1 MINDFHS
8 AMLMAIGPLQA
19 KEHVTEADIDEV
31 IAPFQ
36 MIKDGGLWQSVD
48 LDVLKAKLMEMF
60 HATMDHARILEGKER
75 RVPWLKAFK
84 AEEKSNWHFWEDYRK
99 YLIEMKMFPNAIVS
113 ELEGLTDTILDKLF
127 DPNQKDVVICKKGM
141 VVGQVQSG
149 KTSNYTGL
157 ICKAA
162 DAGFKFII
170 VLAGMHNNLRSQT
183 QLRLDEGFLGFDT
196 QYERAYNLY
205 SETRMGVGNLI
216 ASPHNHPI
224 AHSFTSSFDK
234 GDFNKRIAEGQGFN
248 FNTNEPILL
257 VVKKNKSVLT
267 NLYNW
272 LTSKIAPENQCST
285 KSLLVI
291 DDEAD
296 NASINTKKD
305 GDPSA
310 INDCIR
316 KILRKFQKV
325 GYVGY
330 TATPFANIFIPLQD
344 DDLFPQ
350 DFIINLPTP
359 PNYIG
364 PQRVFGTADDGDE
377 NEKTVLPIV
386 RKINDYESFV
396 PTKHK
401 KDDPKPSRR
410 DVPKSLEEAIKC
422 FILTCAVRMARGQ
435 EYEHNSM
442 LIHVSRFQAWQN
454 HIKELVEEVFN
465 YYKEELI
472 YGDKQMEDNFRHLY
486 EDDTAD
492 YQSYKTITK
501 KVIASD
507 YNDPL
512 TKNVPWEEVQ
522 PYLRKAVKKIEV
534 KSINGSSADILSYYE
549 NKEKG
554 ISVIVIGGDKL
565 SRGLTLEGLSVSYF
579 LRASKMY
586 DTLMQMGRWF
596 GYRPGY
602 ADLCRL
608 YTSSELNEWFRHI
621 TMASEEL
628 RKEFVYLCDIGSTP
642 DRYKL
647 KVRSHPGVLQITA
660 ANKMR
665 YVEHIRVSWAGRL
678 LETYGLR
685 NNIKSKHLNLNCT
698 DELLKQLST
707 TCIQKGGHY
716 VWTKVSPYLI
726 TNFLNQ
732 FTIDANHK
740 SADLSII
747 QQYIEKLNG
756 YGELTEWSVVLINKK
771 SGSEAKW
778 KYSFGIEVGCIKRTR
793 ANDADD
799 KSYCIRNGHIIGRW
813 DELIDMDEQVLSSA
827 LTRTIEIKE
836 QAGEEWK
843 EKFPM
848 TNLVREE
855 YRSVK
860 NPVLLIYTLDP
871 YYANVFDANGEI
883 KKGTLEHKHTDE
895 PFVGFAI
902 SFPHTNTSFAGV
914 EYTANMVEEFAATED
929 AFEEENDNEYNDD

>member
-1 MINDFHS
+1 MIDELYS
-8 AMLMAIGPLQA
+8 AIYLTSGLLQSYDV
-19 KEHVTEADIDEV
+19 VTEASVDAAVNYIR
-31 IAPFQ
+31 
-36 MIKDGGLWQSVD
+36 MIKKEGGLQSVD
-48 LDVLKAKLMEMF
+48 LQVLKEKLMEMF
-60 HATMDHARILEGKER
+60 HANMDHARILDDKER
-75 RVPWLKAFK
+75 RKPWLKEFK
-84 AEEKSNWHFWEDYRK
+84 ANDQSEWHFWEDYKK
-99 YLIEMKMFPNAIVS
+99 YLKEIKLYPKAVVD
-113 ELEGLTDTILDKLF
+113 ELDGLTDSILDRLYN
-127 DPNQKDVVICKKGM
+127 PNVKGVVLDKKGL

-162 DAGFKFII
+162 DAGFNFII
-170 VLAGMHNNLRSQT
+170 ILAGMMNNLRSQT

-196 QYERAYNLY
+196 QYERSKTSAI
-205 SETRMGVGNLI
+205 GVGKL
-216 ASPHNHPI
+216 PTPYEHPI
-224 AHSFTSSFDK
+224 AHSFTSSIEK

-248 FNTNEPILL
+248 FNTSDPIIL

-272 LTSKIAPENQCST
+272 LTAKIAPEEQSSS

-316 KILRKFQKV
+316 KILRKFQRV

-344 DDLFPQ
+344 DDLFPR

-364 PQRVFGTADDGDE
+364 PRRVFGTADDGDE
-377 NEKTVLPIV
+377 TELDLLPIV

-401 KDDPKPSRR
+401 KDDPKPSEH
-410 DVPKSLEEAIKC
+410 DVPASLKEAIKC
-422 FILTCAVRMARGQ
+422 FILTCAVRWARGQ
-435 EYEHNSM
+435 EHEHNSM
-442 LIHVSRFQAWQN
+442 LIHVSRFQVWQN
-454 HIKELVEEVFN
+454 HIKELVESVFN

-472 YGDKQMEDNFRHLY
+472 YGDKKIEAEFRRLY
-486 EDDTAD
+486 EFDEPG
-492 YQSYKTITK
+492 YLSYKTITQQVLDSNYK
-501 KVIASD
+501 DPEIKLIPWSD
-507 YNDPL
+507 
-512 TKNVPWEEVQ
+512 VQ
-522 PYLRKAVKKIEV
+522 PCLRKAVKKIEV
-534 KSINGSSADILSYYE
+534 KSINGSSSDVLSYYE
-549 NKEKG
+549 NRGNG
-554 ISVIVIGGDKL
+554 ISTIVLGGDKL

-642 DRYKL
+642 DRFKL

-665 YVEHIRVSWAGRL
+665 YVQHLRISWAGRL
-678 LETYGLR
+678 LETYGLC
-685 NNIKSKHLNLNCT
+685 NNKKIKHLNLVHT
-698 DELLKQLST
+698 DNLLKQLSSSYN
-707 TCIQKGGHY
+707 QKDGHY
-716 VWTKVSPYLI
+716 VWSKVSPYVI
-726 TNFLNQ
+726 TGYINQ
-732 FTIDANHK
+732 FIIDANHK
-740 SADLSII
+740 SADLGII

-756 YGELTEWSVVLINKK
+756 YRELTEWSVVLINKTN
-771 SGSEAKW
+771 SAEANW
-778 KYSFGIEVGCIKRTR
+778 HYSNGITVGCTMRTR
-793 ANDADD
+793 AADASD
-799 KSYCIRNGHIIGRW
+799 KTYCIRKGHIIGRW
-813 DELIDMDEQVLSSA
+813 DELIDMDEGTLSLA
-827 LTRTIEIKE
+827 LTRSKEIKE
-836 QAGEEWK
+836 ENGEKWINK
-843 EKFPM
+843 YPM
-848 TNLVREE
+848 PNLVREE
-855 YRSVK
+855 YRNVK
-860 NPVLLIYTLDP
+860 NPVLIIYTLDP
-871 YYANVFDANGEI
+871 YYANIYESDGITI
-883 KKGTLEHKHTDE
+883 KEGTIEHKHSDE
-895 PFVGFAI
+895 PFIGFAI
-902 SFPHTNTSFAGV
+902 SFPHTNTAFDGV
-914 EYTANMVEEFAATED
+914 DYTANMVEDFAATED
-929 AFEEENDNEYNDD
+929 SFDEENDNDYTDN

>member
-1 MINDFHS
+1 MTNDFQTALS
-8 AMLMAIGPLQA
+8 ICVVQLQT
-19 KEHVTEADIDEV
+19 KDNITEALIDEAMMPIV
-31 IAPFQ
+31 LCQ
-36 MIKDGGLWQSVD
+36 NGGLYQSVD
-48 LDVLKAKLMEMF
+48 LKMLKEKLMEMF

-75 RVPWLKAFK
+75 RLPWLKAFK
-84 AEEKSNWHFWEDYRK
+84 AEEKSNWHFWEDYKK
-99 YLIEMKMFPNAIVS
+99 YLKEVKMYPNAVVK
-113 ELEGLTDTILDKLF
+113 ELENLTDIILDKLF
-127 DPNQKDVVICKKGM
+127 DPNQKDIVLQKKGM

-162 DAGFKFII
+162 DAGFNFIV

-196 QYERAYNLY
+196 QYERAYNLH
-205 SETRMGVGNLI
+205 SETRMGVGKLPT
-216 ASPHNHPI
+216 PHSHPV
-224 AHSFTSSFDK
+224 AHSFTSSFEK

-272 LTSKIAPENQCST
+272 LTSKIAPEDKCST

-305 GDPSA
+305 GDLSA

-364 PQRVFGTADDGDE
+364 PRRVFGTTDDGEEEAND
-377 NEKTVLPIV
+377 VLPIV
-386 RKINDYESFV
+386 RKISDYEAFV

-401 KDDPKPSRR
+401 KDDPKPTRH
-410 DVPKSLEEAIKC
+410 DVPASLEEAIKC
-422 FILTCAVRMARGQ
+422 FILTCAVRWARGQ
-435 EYEHNSM
+435 EHEHNSM
-442 LIHVSRFQAWQN
+442 LVHVSRFQAWQN
-454 HIKELVEEVFN
+454 HIKDLVEEVFN
-465 YYKEELI
+465 YYKEELV
-472 YGDKQMEDNFRHLY
+472 YGDKRMEEMFRKLY
-486 EDDTAD
+486 EEDTSS
-492 YQSYKTITK
+492 YLSYKTITEMVLESTYK
-501 KVIASD
+501 DPEIR
-507 YNDPL
+507 YN
-512 TKNVPWEEVQ
+512 PWEEVL
-522 PYLRKAVKKIEV
+522 PCLRKAVNKIEV

-554 ISVIVIGGDKL
+554 ISAIVIGGDKL

-621 TMASEEL
+621 TTASEEL
-628 RKEFVYLCDIGSTP
+628 RKEFIYLCDIGSTP

-665 YVEHIRVSWAGRL
+665 YVQHIRVSWAGRL
-678 LETYGLR
+678 LETYGLC
-685 NNIKSKHLNLNCT
+685 NNKKSKHLNLESTNA
-698 DELLKQLST
+698 LLKQLSSSYVV
-707 TCIQKGGHY
+707 KDGHY
-716 VWTKVSPYLI
+716 VWSKVSPYII
-726 TNFLNQ
+726 TNYINQ

-740 SADLSII
+740 SADLGVI

-756 YGELTEWSVVLINKK
+756 YGELTEWSVVLVNKK
-771 SGSEAKW
+771 TGAEAKW
-778 KYSFGIEVGCIKRTR
+778 QYQEGVTIGCSKRTR
-793 ANDADD
+793 ANDTDD
-799 KSYCIRNGHIIGRW
+799 RSYCIRNGHIIGRW
-813 DELIDMDEQVLSSA
+813 DELIDMDEGTLSSA
-827 LTRTIEIKE
+827 LARTKEIKE
-836 QAGEEWK
+836 AAGEEWK
-843 EKFPM
+843 EKLPM

-871 YYANVFDANGEI
+871 YYANVFDSNGEI
-883 KKGTLEHKHTDE
+883 KQGTLVHHHTDE

-902 SFPHTNTSFAGV
+902 SFPHTNTSFSGV
-914 EYTANMVEEFAATED
+914 DYTANMVEDFALTED
-929 AFEEENDNEYNDD
+929 SFEEENDNEYNDD

>member
-1 MINDFHS
+1 MMSEFNS

-19 KEHVTEADIDEV
+19 KGHVTEADIDEV

-36 MIKDGGLWQSVD
+36 LIKGGGSWQSVD
-48 LDVLKAKLMEMF
+48 LKVLKEKLMELF
-60 HATMDHARILEGKER
+60 HAKMDHARILEGKER
-75 RVPWLKAFK
+75 RLPWLKTFK
-84 AEEKSNWHFWEDYRK
+84 AEENSNWHFWEDYKK
-99 YLIEMKMFPNAIVS
+99 YLKEVKMYPNAVVT
-113 ELEGLTDTILDKLF
+113 ELDNLTDTILDKLF
-127 DPNQKDVVICKKGM
+127 DPNQKNIVLQKKGM

-162 DAGFKFII
+162 DAGFNFIV

-196 QYERAYNLY
+196 QYERAYNLH
-205 SETRMGVGNLI
+205 SETRMGVGKLPT
-216 ASPHNHPI
+216 PHSHPV
-224 AHSFTSSFDK
+224 AHSFTSSFEK

-272 LTSKIAPENQCST
+272 LTSKIAPEDKCST

-316 KILRKFQKV
+316 KILQKFQKV

-364 PQRVFGTADDGDE
+364 PRRVFGTTDDGEEEAND
-377 NEKTVLPIV
+377 VLPIV
-386 RKINDYESFV
+386 RKISDYETFV
-396 PTKHK
+396 PTKHR
-401 KDDPKPSRR
+401 KDDPKPTRY
-410 DVPKSLEEAIKC
+410 DVPASLEEAIKC
-422 FILTCAVRMARGQ
+422 FILTCAVRWARGQ
-435 EYEHNSM
+435 EHEHNSM
-442 LIHVSRFQAWQN
+442 LVHVSRFQAWQN
-454 HIKELVEEVFN
+454 HIKDLVEEVFN
-465 YYKEELI
+465 YYKEELV
-472 YGDKQMEDNFRHLY
+472 YGDKRMEEMFRKLY
-486 EDDTAD
+486 EEDTPD
-492 YQSYKTITK
+492 FLSYKTITEMVLESTYK
-501 KVIASD
+501 
-507 YNDPL
+507 DPEIRY
-512 TKNVPWEEVQ
+512 VPWEEVRSC
-522 PYLRKAVKKIEV
+522 LRKAVNKIEV
-534 KSINGSSADILSYYE
+534 KSINGSSNDVLSYYD
-549 NKEKG
+549 NKDKG
-554 ISVIVIGGDKL
+554 ISAIVIGGDKL

-621 TMASEEL
+621 TTASEEL
-628 RKEFVYLCDIGSTP
+628 RKEFIYLCDIGSTP
-642 DRYKL
+642 ARYRL

-665 YVEHIRVSWAGRL
+665 YVQHIRVSWAGRL
-678 LETYGLR
+678 LETYGLC
-685 NNIKSKHLNLNCT
+685 NSQKSKHLNLKCT
-698 DELLKQLST
+698 ETLLNQLSSSYVV
-707 TCIQKGGHY
+707 KDGHY
-716 VWTKVSPYLI
+716 IWSKVSPYII
-726 TNFLNQ
+726 TNYINQ
-732 FTIDANHK
+732 FTIDSNHK
-740 SADLSII
+740 SADLGII
-747 QQYIEKLNG
+747 QQYIEKMSS
-756 YGELTEWSVVLINKK
+756 YGELTDWNVVLVNKK
-771 SGSEAKW
+771 SGAEAKW
-778 KYSFGIEVGCIKRTR
+778 QYQNGVTVGCSKRTR
-793 ANDADD
+793 ANDTDD
-799 KSYCIRNGHIIGRW
+799 RSYCIRKGHIIGRW
-813 DELIDMDEQVLSSA
+813 DELIDMDEGTLSSA
-827 LTRTIEIKE
+827 FARTIELKKA
-836 QAGEEWK
+836 AGEEWK
-843 EKFPM
+843 EKLPM

-855 YRSVK
+855 YRNVK
-860 NPVLLIYTLDP
+860 NPLLLIYTLDP
-871 YYANVFDANGEI
+871 YYANVFDSKGKI
-883 KKGTLEHKHTDE
+883 KKGTLVHKHTDE
-895 PFVGFAI
+895 PFIGFAI
-902 SFPHTNTSFAGV
+902 SFPHTNTSFDGV
-914 EYTANMVEEFAATED
+914 EYTANMVEDFALTED
-929 AFEEENDNEYNDD
+929 FFEEENDNDYTDD

>member
-1 MINDFHS
+1 MTNEFDS
-8 AMLMAIGPLQA
+8 ALRMTRGLLLAYN
-19 KEHVTEADIDEV
+19 HVTEENINEAVDQIRML
-31 IAPFQ
+31 Q
-36 MIKDGGLWQSVD
+36 KGGGLLSVD
-48 LDVLKAKLMEMF
+48 LNTLKWQLMEIF
-60 HATMDHARILEGKER
+60 HTRMEHARLLEGKER
-75 RVPWLKAFK
+75 RMPWLKAFK
-84 AEEKSNWHFWEDYRK
+84 AEEKSNWYFWEDYKK
-99 YLIEMKMFPNAIVS
+99 YLKEVKMYPNAVVS
-113 ELEGLTDTILDKLF
+113 ELDDLTDTILDKLF
-127 DPNQKDVVICKKGM
+127 DPNQRGVELQKKGM

-162 DAGFKFII
+162 DAGFNFVI

-196 QYERAYNLY
+196 QYERAYNLH
-205 SETRMGVGNLI
+205 SETRMGVGKLPT
-216 ASPHNHPI
+216 PHSHPV
-224 AHSFTSSFDK
+224 AHSFTSSFEK

-248 FNTNEPILL
+248 FNTNETILL
-257 VVKKNKSVLT
+257 VVKKNKSVLI

-272 LTSKIAPENQCST
+272 LTSKIAPEDKSTT

-316 KILRKFQKV
+316 KILRKFQRV

-330 TATPFANIFIPLQD
+330 TATPFANIFIPLRD

-364 PQRVFGTADDGDE
+364 AQRVFGTADDGED
-377 NEKTVLPIV
+377 NDSGILPIV
-386 RKINDYESFV
+386 RKISDYDNFV

-401 KDDPKPSRR
+401 KDTPKPTRH

-422 FILTCAVRMARGQ
+422 FILTCAIRWARGQ
-435 EYEHNSM
+435 GHEHNSM
-442 LIHVSRFQAWQN
+442 LIHVSRFQSWQN
-454 HIKELVEEVFN
+454 HIKELTEQVFN

-472 YGDKQMEDNFRHLY
+472 YGDKKMEDTFQQLY
-486 EDDTAD
+486 EKDSAG
-492 YQSYKTITK
+492 YLSYKTITQ
-501 KVIASD
+501 KVLETNYEDAEIRH
-507 YNDPL
+507 
-512 TKNVPWEEVQ
+512 VPWGEVL

-554 ISVIVIGGDKL
+554 VSVIVIGGDKL

-621 TMASEEL
+621 TIASEEL

-647 KVRSHPGVLQITA
+647 KVRSHPGCLQITA
-660 ANKMR
+660 ANKMK
-665 YVEHIRVSWAGRL
+665 YVQHIRVSWAGRL
-678 LETYGLR
+678 LETYGLI
-685 NNIKSKHLNLNCT
+685 NNKKTKHLNLVCT
-698 DELLKQLST
+698 DSLLKRLSSSY
-707 TCIQKGGHY
+707 IQKDGHY
-716 VWTKVSPYLI
+716 IWTKVSPYII
-726 TNFLNQ
+726 TNYINQ
-732 FTIDANHK
+732 FTIDGNHK

-747 QQYIEKLNG
+747 QQYIEKLSSH
-756 YGELTEWSVVLINKK
+756 GELNQWNVVLVNKK
-771 SGSEAKW
+771 TGAEVLW
-778 KYSFGIEVGCIKRTR
+778 TYSNGITVGCTKRTR
-793 ANDADD
+793 ANDVDD

-813 DELIDMDEQVLSSA
+813 DELIDIDEQTLSTA
-827 LTRTIEIKE
+827 LMRTIEMKE
-836 QAGEEWK
+836 AAGEEWT
-843 EKFPM
+843 EKYPS
-848 TNLVREE
+848 TSLVREE

-860 NPVLLIYTLDP
+860 NPALIIYTLDP
-871 YYANVFDANGEI
+871 YYANVFDSNGKI
-883 KKGTLEHKHTDE
+883 KAGTLEHQHTDE

-902 SFPHTNTSFAGV
+902 SFPHTNTSFTGV
-914 EYTANMVEEFAATED
+914 EYTTNMVEDFARTED
-929 AFEEENDNEYNDD
+929 VFDDENDNDYTDD

>member
-1 MINDFHS
+1 MINEFDS
-8 AMLMAIGPLQA
+8 AIRMTNGLLLAYD
-19 KEHVTEADIDEV
+19 HVTEVHINEAVENIRLL
-31 IAPFQ
+31 Q
-36 MIKDGGLWQSVD
+36 LGGGLQSVD
-48 LDVLKAKLMEMF
+48 LGVLKAKLMEMF
-60 HATMDHARILEGKER
+60 HATIEHARILEGNER
-75 RVPWLKAFK
+75 RMPWLRAFK
-84 AEEKSNWHFWEDYRK
+84 AEEKSNWYFWEDYKK
-99 YLIEMKMFPNAIVS
+99 YLKEVKMFPNAVVN
-113 ELEGLTDTILDKLF
+113 ELEDITDTILDKLF
-127 DPNQKDVVICKKGM
+127 DPNLSNVVLQKKGM

-162 DAGFKFII
+162 DAGFNFII

-183 QLRLDEGFLGFDT
+183 QLRLDAGFLGFDT
-196 QYERAYNLY
+196 QYERAYNLH
-205 SETRMGVGNLI
+205 SETRMGVGKL
-216 ASPHNHPI
+216 STPHNHPV
-224 AHSFTSSFDK
+224 AHSFTSSFEK

-248 FNTNEPILL
+248 FNTNETILL

-272 LTSKIAPENQCST
+272 LTSKIAPEEKCSI

-296 NASINTKKD
+296 NASINTKRD

-344 DDLFPQ
+344 DDLFPR
-350 DFIINLPTP
+350 DFIINLPAP

-364 PQRVFGTADDGDE
+364 PQRVFGTADDGE
-377 NEKTVLPIV
+377 NNDKTVLPIV
-386 RKINDYESFV
+386 RKISDYEGFV

-401 KDDPKPSRR
+401 KNDPKPTRR
-410 DVPKSLEEAIKC
+410 DVPASLEESIKC
-422 FILTCAVRMARGQ
+422 FILTCAVRWARGQ
-435 EYEHNSM
+435 EHQHNSM
-442 LIHVSRFQAWQN
+442 LVHVSRFQIWQN

-472 YGDKQMEDNFRHLY
+472 YGDKEMEDSFRRLY
-486 EDDTAD
+486 EEDSTG
-492 YQSYKTITK
+492 YYSFKTITE
-501 KVIASD
+501 KVLEST
-507 YNDPL
+507 YKDPQIKYL
-512 TKNVPWEEVQ
+512 SWKEVL
-522 PYLRKAVKKIEV
+522 PCLRKAVKKIEI

-554 ISVIVIGGDKL
+554 VSVIVIGGDKL

-608 YTSSELNEWFRHI
+608 YTSCELNEWYRHI

-665 YVEHIRVSWAGRL
+665 YVQHIRVSWAGRL
-678 LETYGLR
+678 LETYGLC
-685 NNIKSKHLNLNCT
+685 NNKKTKHLNLVCT
-698 DELLKQLST
+698 DALLKQLST
-707 TCIQKGGHY
+707 SYTQHGGHY
-716 VWTKVSPYLI
+716 VWTKVSPYII
-726 TNFLNQ
+726 TNFINQ

-740 SADLSII
+740 SADLGII

-771 SGSEAKW
+771 IGPQQW
-778 KYSFGIEVGCIKRTR
+778 HYSNGITVGCTKRTR
-793 ANDADD
+793 ANDVNDS
-799 KSYCIRNGHIIGRW
+799 SYCIRNGHIIGRW
-813 DELIDMDEQVLSSA
+813 DELIDMDDNTLSMA
-827 LTRTIEIKE
+827 LARSKEIKE
-836 QAGEEWK
+836 EIGEEWT
-843 EKFPM
+843 EVYPM

-855 YRSVK
+855 YRNVK

-871 YYANVFDANGEI
+871 YYANVFDSNGEI
-883 KKGTLEHKHTDE
+883 KKGTLVHQHSDE
-895 PFVGFAI
+895 PFIGFAI
-902 SFPHTNTSFAGV
+902 SFPHTNTAFDGV
-914 EYTANMVEEFAATED
+914 DYMANMVEEFAATED
-929 AFEEENDNEYNDD
+929 VFEEENDNEYNDD

>member
-1 MINDFHS
+1 MIDEFDS
-8 AMLMAIGPLQA
+8 ALRMTHGLLLAHD
-19 KEHVTEADIDEV
+19 HVTEEDIDEAV
-31 IAPFQ
+31 EQIRMLQ
-36 MIKDGGLWQSVD
+36 RGGGLQSVD
-48 LDVLKAKLMEMF
+48 LNILKGRLMEQF
-60 HATMDHARILEGKER
+60 YAVMDHARILEGRER
-75 RVPWLKAFK
+75 RMPWLKAFK
-84 AEEKSNWHFWEDYRK
+84 SEEVSNWHFWEDYKK
-99 YLIEMKMFPNAIVS
+99 YLKEVKMFPNVVVN
-113 ELEGLTDTILDKLF
+113 ELDNLTDTILDKLF
-127 DPNQKDVVICKKGM
+127 DPNQKDIVIQKKGL

-162 DAGFKFII
+162 DAGYNFVI

-196 QYERAYNLY
+196 QYERAY
-205 SETRMGVGNLI
+205 RMNSQSNFGVGTL
-216 ASPHNHPI
+216 ATPHNHPV
-224 AHSFTSSFDK
+224 AHSFTSSAEK

-248 FNTNEPILL
+248 FNTNETILL

-272 LTSKIAPENQCST
+272 LTSKIAPEDKCSS
-285 KSLLVI
+285 KALLVI

-305 GDPSA
+305 GDTSA

-316 KILRKFQKV
+316 KILRKFNRV

-359 PNYIG
+359 PSYIG
-364 PQRVFGTADDGDE
+364 PQRVFGTADDGEDDE
-377 NEKTVLPIV
+377 KVVLPMV

-396 PTKHK
+396 PTRHK
-401 KDDPKPSRR
+401 KDDPKPTEH
-410 DVPKSLEEAIKC
+410 DVPESLKESIKC
-422 FILTCAVRMARGQ
+422 FILTCAVRWARGQ
-435 EYEHNSM
+435 EHEHNSM
-442 LIHVSRFQAWQN
+442 LVHVSRFQSWQN
-454 HIKELVEEVFN
+454 HIKGLVEHVFN
-465 YYKEELI
+465 FYKEELI
-472 YGDKQMEDNFRHLY
+472 YGDKGMEEIFRCLY
-486 EDDTAD
+486 EEDHEG
-492 YQSYKTITK
+492 YLSYKTVTK
-501 KVIASD
+501 KVIKSTYVDAEIRHI
-507 YNDPL
+507 
-512 TKNVPWEEVQ
+512 PWEEVL
-522 PYLRKAVKKIEV
+522 PCLRKAVKKIEV

-549 NKEKG
+549 NKDNG

-608 YTSSELNEWFRHI
+608 YTSGELNEWFRHI

-647 KVRSHPGVLQITA
+647 KVRSHPGCLQITA

-665 YVEHIRVSWAGRL
+665 YVQYIRVSWAARL
-678 LETYGLR
+678 LETYGLC
-685 NNIKSKHLNLNCT
+685 NNKKVKHLNLICT
-698 DELLKQLST
+698 DSLLNQLPNT
-707 TCIQKGGHY
+707 YMEKNGHY
-716 VWTKVSPYLI
+716 VWTKVSPYI
-726 TNFLNQ
+726 VTNFINQ

-740 SADLSII
+740 SADLDVI
-747 QQYIEKLNG
+747 QQYINILNG
-756 YGELTEWSVVLINKK
+756 YGELTEWSVVLINKTVRP
-771 SGSEAKW
+771 EAQW
-778 KYSFGIEVGCIKRTR
+778 KYSNGMMVGCTKRTR
-793 ANDADD
+793 AADTD
-799 KSYCIRNGHIIGRW
+799 EQTYCIRNGHIISRW
-813 DELIDMDEQVLSSA
+813 DELIDIDGNTLSLA
-827 LTRTIEIKE
+827 LARTREVKNE
-836 QAGEEWK
+836 AGEEWK
-843 EKFPM
+843 EKYPS
-848 TNLVREE
+848 TTLVREE

-871 YYANVFDANGEI
+871 YYANVFDGNGNI
-883 KKGTLEHKHTDE
+883 KVGTPVYQHTDE

-902 SFPHTNTSFAGV
+902 SFPHTNTSFDGV
-914 EYTANMVEEFAATED
+914 EYTANMVEDFAVTEES
-929 AFEEENDNEYNDD
+929 FEEGNDNDYNDD

>member
-1 MINDFHS
+1 MNNNFDKALS
-8 AMLMAIGPLQA
+8 TASGYLRMSN
-19 KEHVTEADIDEV
+19 HVTIDSINIAVSIIKSSMDNGIIPSVDID
-31 IAPFQ
+31 ILRQ
-36 MIKDGGLWQSVD
+36 KLVD
-48 LDVLKAKLMEMF
+48 IFLSS
-60 HATMDHARILEGKER
+60 MDHARILEGRER
-75 RVPWLKAFK
+75 RFPWLMNFK
-84 AEEKSNWHFWEDYRK
+84 AEEKSNWHFWEDYKR
-99 YLIEMKMFPNAIVS
+99 YLKEEKMYPNAVVR

-127 DPNQKDVVICKKGM
+127 DPNQKNIVLHKKGM

-162 DAGFKFII
+162 DAGFNFIV

-196 QYERAYNLY
+196 QVERAYRLHSKANF
-205 SETRMGVGNLI
+205 GVGDLKPRYN
-216 ASPHNHPI
+216 NHPV
-224 AHSFTSSFDK
+224 AHSFTSSLEK
-234 GDFNKRIAEGQGFN
+234 GDFNRKIAEGYGLN
-248 FNTNEPILL
+248 FNTKDPILL

-267 NLYNW
+267 NLFNW
-272 LTSKIAPENQCST
+272 LTSTIAPEEQCST
-285 KSLLVI
+285 KSLLII

-296 NASINTKKD
+296 NASINTRKD

-310 INDCIR
+310 INECIR
-316 KILRKFQKV
+316 KILRKFQRV

-344 DDLFPQ
+344 DDLFPR

-364 PQRVFGTADDGDE
+364 PRRVFGTADDGDDTE
-377 NEKTVLPIV
+377 NEVLPIV

-401 KDDPKPSRR
+401 KDDPKPTEH
-410 DVPKSLEEAIKC
+410 DVPASLKEAIKC
-422 FILTCAVRMARGQ
+422 FILTCAVRWARGQ
-435 EYEHNSM
+435 EHEHNSM
-442 LIHVSRFQAWQN
+442 LIHVSRFQIWQN
-454 HIKELVEEVFN
+454 HIKELVESVFN

-472 YGDKQMEDNFRHLY
+472 YGDKEIEAEFRRLY
-486 EDDTAD
+486 EFDGPG
-492 YQSYKTITK
+492 YLSYKTITQQ
-501 KVIASD
+501 VIDSTYKDPEIKYIPWSD
-507 YNDPL
+507 VLPC
-512 TKNVPWEEVQ
+512 
-522 PYLRKAVKKIEV
+522 LRKAVKKIVV
-534 KSINGSSADILSYYE
+534 KSINGSSYDVLSYYE
-549 NKEKG
+549 NRENG
-554 ISVIVIGGDKL
+554 ISTIVLGGDKL

-621 TMASEEL
+621 TTASEEL
-628 RKEFVYLCDIGSTP
+628 RKEFIYLCDIGSTP

-647 KVRSHPGVLQITA
+647 KVRTHPGVLQITA

-665 YVEHIRVSWAGRL
+665 YVQHIRVSWAGRL
-678 LETYGLR
+678 LETYGLC
-685 NNIKSKHLNLNCT
+685 NNKKTKHLNLMCT
-698 DELLKQLST
+698 DALLKQLST
-707 TCIQKGGHY
+707 SYTQNAGHY
-716 VWTKVSPYLI
+716 VWTKVSPYII
-726 TNFLNQ
+726 TNFINQ
-732 FTIDANHK
+732 FSIDSNHK
-740 SADLSII
+740 SADLGVI

-771 SGSEAKW
+771 TGEQQW
-778 KYSFGIEVGCIKRTR
+778 KYSNGMSVGCTKRTR

-813 DELIDMDEQVLSSA
+813 DELIDMDDNTLSLA
-827 LTRTIEIKE
+827 LARSKEIKE
-836 QAGEEWK
+836 EIGEEWK
-843 EKFPM
+843 EEYPM

-855 YRSVK
+855 YRNVK

-871 YYANVFDANGEI
+871 YYANVFDSNGEI
-883 KKGTLEHKHTDE
+883 KKGTLIHQHSDE
-895 PFVGFAI
+895 PFIGFAI
-902 SFPHTNTSFAGV
+902 SFPHTNTAFDGV
-914 EYTANMVEEFAATED
+914 DYTANMVEDFAATED
-929 AFEEENDNEYNDD
+929 AFEEENDNDYNDD

>member
-1 MINDFHS
+1 
-8 AMLMAIGPLQA
+8 MLMAIGPLQA

-31 IAPFQ
+31 MAPFQ
-36 MIKDGGLWQSVD
+36 LVKAGGLWETVD
-48 LDVLKAKLMEMF
+48 LGIVKVKLMEIF
-60 HATMDHARILEGKER
+60 HATMEHARILEGKER
-75 RVPWLKAFK
+75 RMPWLKAFK
-84 AEEKSNWHFWEDYRK
+84 AEEKSNWYFWEDYKK
-99 YLIEMKMFPNAIVS
+99 YLKEVKMYPNAVVS
-113 ELEGLTDTILDKLF
+113 ELDDLTDTILDKLF
-127 DPNQKDVVICKKGM
+127 DPNQRGIELQKKGM

-162 DAGFKFII
+162 DAGFNFVI

-196 QYERAYNLY
+196 QYERAYNLH
-205 SETRMGVGNLI
+205 SETRMGVGKLYT
-216 ASPHNHPI
+216 PHNHPV
-224 AHSFTSSFDK
+224 AHSFTSSFEK

-248 FNTNEPILL
+248 FNTNETILL
-257 VVKKNKSVLT
+257 VVKKNKGVLT

-272 LTSKIAPENQCST
+272 LTSKIAPEEKSST

-305 GDPSA
+305 GDSSA

-316 KILRKFQKV
+316 NILRKFQRV

-364 PQRVFGTADDGDE
+364 PQRVFGTADDGDD
-377 NEKTVLPIV
+377 NDSGVLPIV
-386 RKINDYESFV
+386 RKINDYGEFV

-401 KDDPKPSRR
+401 KDDPKPTRR
-410 DVPKSLEEAIKC
+410 DVPKSFEEAIKC
-422 FILTCAVRMARGQ
+422 FILTCAVRWTRGH
-435 EYEHNSM
+435 EHEHNSM
-442 LIHVSRFQAWQN
+442 LIHVSRFQSWQN
-454 HIKELVEEVFN
+454 HIKELTEQVFN

-472 YGDKQMEDNFRHLY
+472 YGDKKMEDEFRRLY
-486 EDDTAD
+486 EEDSAG
-492 YQSYKTITK
+492 YLSYKTVTQ
-501 KVIASD
+501 KVLDTNYEDVEIRYA
-507 YNDPL
+507 
-512 TKNVPWEEVQ
+512 PWVEVL
-522 PYLRKAVKKIEV
+522 PCLRKVVKKIEV

-647 KVRSHPGVLQITA
+647 KVRSHPGCLQITA

-685 NNIKSKHLNLNCT
+685 NNRKDKHLNLVCT
-698 DELLKQLST
+698 DSLLIRLSSSY
-707 TCIQKGGHY
+707 IEKDGHY
-716 VWTKVSPYLI
+716 LWTKVSPYI
-726 TNFLNQ
+726 IIDYINQ
-732 FTIDANHK
+732 FIIDGNHK

-747 QQYIEKLNG
+747 QQYIEKMSG
-756 YGELTEWSVVLINKK
+756 FGELTQWNVVLINKRA
-771 SGSEAKW
+771 GEEARW
-778 KYSFGIEVGCIKRTR
+778 TYSNGVTVGCTKRTR
-793 ANDADD
+793 ANDVDD

-813 DELIDMDEQVLSSA
+813 DELIDMDEQTLSTA
-827 LTRTIEIKE
+827 LMRTKKMKE
-836 QAGEEWK
+836 AAGEEWN
-843 EKFPM
+843 EKYPS
-848 TNLVREE
+848 TALVREE
-855 YRSVK
+855 YRSVM
-860 NPVLLIYTLDP
+860 NPVLIIYTLDP
-871 YYANVFDANGEI
+871 YYANVFEDNGVI
-883 KKGTLEHKHTDE
+883 RAGTLEHKHTDE

-914 EYTANMVEEFAATED
+914 EYTANMVEDFARTEEV
-929 AFEEENDNEYNDD
+929 FEEENDNEYTDD

>member
-1 MINDFHS
+1 MINEFHS

-36 MIKDGGLWQSVD
+36 VIKDGGLWQSVD
-48 LDVLKAKLMEMF
+48 LEVLKAKLMEMF
-60 HATMDHARILEGKER
+60 HATIDHARILEGKER

-99 YLIEMKMFPNAIVS
+99 YLKEVKMFPNAVVS
-113 ELEGLTDTILDKLF
+113 ELEGLTDTVLDKLF
-127 DPNQKDVVICKKGM
+127 DPNQKDVVLCKKGM
-141 VVGQVQSG
+141 VVGHVQSG

-162 DAGFKFII
+162 DAGFNFIV

-196 QYERAYNLY
+196 QYERAYNLH
-205 SETRMGVGNLI
+205 SETRMGVGKL
-216 ASPHNHPI
+216 ATPHNHPV

-272 LTSKIAPENQCST
+272 LTSKIAPEDQCST

-377 NEKTVLPIV
+377 NEKAVLPIV
-386 RKINDYESFV
+386 RKISDYESFV

-401 KDDPKPSRR
+401 KDDPKPGRR

-422 FILTCAVRMARGQ
+422 FILTCAVRIARGQ

-472 YGDKQMEDNFRHLY
+472 YGDKQMEDIFRHLY

-492 YQSYKTITK
+492 YQSYITITE

-512 TKNVPWEEVQ
+512 IKIIPWEEVR

-628 RKEFVYLCDIGSTP
+628 RKEFFYLCDIGSTP

-685 NNIKSKHLNLNCT
+685 NNIKSKHLNLTCA
-698 DELLKQLST
+698 DELIKQLST
-707 TCIQKGGHY
+707 SCIQKGGHY

-778 KYSFGIEVGCIKRTR
+778 KYSIGIEVGCIKRTR

-871 YYANVFDANGEI
+871 YYANVFDADGKI
-883 KKGTLEHKHTDE
+883 KTGTLEHKHSDE